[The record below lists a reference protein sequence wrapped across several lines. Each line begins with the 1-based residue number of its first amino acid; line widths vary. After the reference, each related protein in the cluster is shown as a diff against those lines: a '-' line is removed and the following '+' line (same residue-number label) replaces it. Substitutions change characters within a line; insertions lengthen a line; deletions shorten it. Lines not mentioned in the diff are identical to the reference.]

1 MKLILDKYAHLDSA
15 IHRWEQRSKIVA
27 LFALTLAFAFV
38 NQLILLPI
46 MVLVTAI
53 LYALSRLPLSF
64 LLERLRYPGIFILAM
79 IITLPLVAGETVIFQ
94 WGWLTIKQEG
104 CLSVLVIFTRF
115 VCVLTVNFVLFGTAP
130 FLTTIQSLRSLYLSE
145 IIVDMMLL
153 SYRYLEELGET
164 LTTMQRAIQ
173 LRGFEANRFDKRN
186 LSVLARLMGSLLVRS
201 YDQSERV
208 YQAMILRGYG
218 YKKITPINHKN
229 SDIISKVAST
239 VTLSIAVSLII
250 VEIKVNG

>member
-1 MKLILDKYAHLDSA
+1 MKLILDKYSHLDSP

-38 NQLILLPI
+38 NQLIILPI

-53 LYALSRLPLSF
+53 LYGLSRLPLSF

-94 WGWLTIKQEG
+94 WGWLSIKQEG
-104 CLSVLVIFTRF
+104 CSSVLLIFTRF
-115 VCVLTVNFVLFGTAP
+115 VCILTVNLVLFGTAP

-173 LRGFEANRFDKRN
+173 LRGFQANRFDKQN
-186 LSVLARLMGSLLVRS
+186 LSILARLMGSLLVRS
-201 YDQSERV
+201 YDQSQRV

-218 YKKITPINHKN
+218 YRKIIPINQKN

-239 VTLSIAVSLII
+239 VTLTIAVSLII